1 MKHILGNTYQTD
13 FIKIS
18 QTDDGIF
25 HANQNGVSDIW
36 TPDDRKVEFIEIGEQ
51 VLCNVKSSM
60 GYPAIYPMRQADCN
74 LPAKAVLM
82 DLDGTSVHSESFWI
96 WIIEQ
101 TVCALLNNPQFC
113 LSEEDFLL
121 FQDIQCQSI

>member
-51 VLCNVKSSM
+51 VLCNVNLRWVILRSIRC
-60 GYPAIYPMRQADCN
+60 GRRTVIFRQ
-74 LPAKAVLM
+74 K
-82 DLDGTSVHSESFWI
+82 
-96 WIIEQ
+96 
-101 TVCALLNNPQFC
+101 
-113 LSEEDFLL
+113 L
-121 FQDIQCQSI
+121 F